1 MNQQVVAVS
10 NSAKVVESITF
21 TPTGNDS
28 CSDDDEMDEENRALS
43 SLLTPKDDAVNN
55 SFYQCADSSSDDDG
69 SDSMVLVKKRPQKST
84 TKATKVKKAKQ
95 PREKKRRINES
106 PPLICISDGDDSL
119 CDVTTPVDGNGWQVD
134 SDDNEAWI
142 TPHSSSEKKPK
153 TRDWQMIQTFSDEEE
168 FGRWRDLNA
177 GCFIMQ
183 SWSSKVRGS
192 NNKPVHIMYKCNSCV
207 EGCDV
212 QFSRKELVSC

>member
-69 SDSMVLVKKRPQKST
+69 SDSMVLVKKRPQKS

-212 QFSRKELVSC
+212 QFSRNELVSC